1 MTFLKKFFKFIDI
14 TRKVVLNLF
23 FLFALSFIAIIFLIE
38 GKKEEAGSIIIFAP
52 KKINETTNTSFSFFE
67 KENYQLNLFEIIS
80 AIETSASKPD
90 VEVLFMDLTYL
101 DASFTGIL
109 EIGRA
114 IEVFKK
120 KGKKV
125 IAYSDFF
132 DKKNYLLASYADSIL
147 MHRNGM
153 VLLDG
158 FSSQKPF
165 IRKFLEKLDI
175 GITTYI
181 SGKYKS
187 ALDSLTRDTLS
198 EEDRLQTSFY
208 LSEVWKAWKEIIIK
222 NRKKL
227 SGQEIDKYVNNFGV
241 FTKKFNGDTAE
252 LSKSKGLIDIL
263 TVRTE
268 LKEYLSSLVKNK
280 KISLRDNLALSYDK
294 KSSEHKI
301 AVLVASGEIIDG
313 EYLEGAISSENFSR
327 VLNRINQDKSIKGLL
342 LRINSPGGSG
352 FASEVIRRRLEVLS
366 KNIPIVISM
375 ADIAASGG
383 YWISMNK
390 NKIIAN
396 PFTLTGSI
404 GVWAAL
410 PNFKNSLE
418 NIGILFDQIST
429 NELNI
434 SLLEPPNENLSTFMQ
449 SYVDGSYD
457 KFIKL
462 VSNNRNLTL
471 ESTEKVAQG
480 RIWSGK
486 SAVGKE
492 LVDSLGVYQDGI
504 KILKNESGL
513 LDYEIKFVST
523 SPGIAED
530 LLASFNYFLNKSY
543 SLFGYMRKIE
553 IQKVPTKKII
563 DTNLICLACPKLN

>member
-23 FLFALSFIAIIFLIE
+23 FLFALSFIAIIFLVE

-410 PNFKNSLE
+410 PNFKNSFR
-418 NIGILFDQIST
+418 G
-429 NELNI
+429 
-434 SLLEPPNENLSTFMQ
+434 
-449 SYVDGSYD
+449 
-457 KFIKL
+457 
-462 VSNNRNLTL
+462 
-471 ESTEKVAQG
+471 
-480 RIWSGK
+480 GK
-486 SAVGKE
+486 K
-492 LVDSLGVYQDGI
+492 
-504 KILKNESGL
+504 
-513 LDYEIKFVST
+513 
-523 SPGIAED
+523 
-530 LLASFNYFLNKSY
+530 
-543 SLFGYMRKIE
+543 
-553 IQKVPTKKII
+553 
-563 DTNLICLACPKLN
+563 